1 MEPST
6 QRLFERVAEK
16 LGWDKPG
23 ALDRAA
29 DEESAETGNELERE
43 TGRDREMTSGR
54 NRTRVPRFMLR
65 KSLKSRRDA
74 VGSCDTKAAE
84 RKESLFL
91 SDSDGSDKE
100 NRHRKKNVPS
110 SEALLDSSDED
121 FNQILATKAT
131 PKPAP
136 RQISSVKKTREPVPI
151 LSSDSDD
158 GFENFLRRVK
168 TPKAQPR
175 SQSVID
181 GDDSLKNFIVDDL
194 SSDDDDDFVVEKKPS
209 ISKAKLRTPKSNLK
223 SERQRLSQFDSPVF
237 LSDSDDDSDV
247 FIKTQHRRL
256 SSQEKDALAKENKPR
271 NALCCPSLLAS
282 VHMPTPSSAPPTHS
296 GWHEDTGSSEDEF
309 QSLLDRI
316 KKKQNLGNSSAHA
329 SPKPPEPKAA
339 AACVTPSVKTTQKDR
354 DRVTVKASRVP
365 RTPVQLP
372 ISRPVSQTEPR
383 AGHSS
388 RVAVCKTPGCFLQ
401 SLSFPE
407 SVYCRNFKQNK
418 EELTSKLYQLY
429 NTTVFE
435 SKLPTDMSIKW
446 NTKMRK
452 TAGYCITGQ
461 ERVNGVRYAR
471 IELSVKVCDSADR
484 LRDTL
489 IHEMCH
495 AATWLMNNVRDG
507 HGPFWKVY
515 ARKATLVH
523 PELPMVT
530 RCHSY
535 DINYKYQ
542 YQCNRCKNTIGR
554 HSKSLDTER
563 FVCALCTGQLVLLT
577 PSNSRGPTPFAT
589 FVKENYGTVRQ
600 ELAGQSHAEVM
611 RKLSADFASKTHLSQ
626 S

>member
-1 MEPST
+1 MDSGT
-6 QRLFERVAEK
+6 QRLFERVAQK

-29 DEESAETGNELERE
+29 QD
-43 TGRDREMTSGR
+43 
-54 NRTRVPRFMLR
+54 LR
-65 KSLKSRRDA
+65 KSLKSRHDA
-74 VGSCDTKAAE
+74 VSSHDTEPAE
-84 RKESLFL
+84 RKESSFL
-91 SDSDGSDKE
+91 SDSDASEKE
-100 NRHRKKNVPS
+100 NRLGKKNPPS
-110 SEALLDSSDED
+110 NKKLLDSSDED
-121 FNQILATKAT
+121 FDQILATKAT
-131 PKPAP
+131 PKTAA
-136 RQISSVKKTREPVPI
+136 RQISSAKKPRDPVQI

-158 GFENFLRRVK
+158 GFETFLRRVK

-175 SQSVID
+175 PQSVSGSD
-181 GDDSLKNFIVDDL
+181 ERLKQFIVDDL
-194 SSDDDDDFVVEKKPS
+194 SSDDDFVVEKKPYVS
-209 ISKAKLRTPKSNLK
+209 RANPKTPKSSLK
-223 SERQRLSQFDSPVF
+223 SEKSRFDSPVF
-237 LSDSDDDSDV
+237 LSDSDDDSDIV
-247 FIKTQHRRL
+247 IKSTWRTRHSRP
-256 SSQEKDALAKENKPR
+256 SSQEKDAPAKNNKPR
-271 NALCCPSLLAS
+271 NTPCFPSPLVS
-282 VHMPTPSSAPPTHS
+282 VHTPKPSSAPPTNS
-296 GWHEDTGSSEDEF
+296 GWREDTGSSEDEF

-316 KKKQNLGNSSAHA
+316 RKNQKLGSSSAHA

-339 AACVTPSVKTTQKDR
+339 TACVTPSVKAQKGSDG
-354 DRVTVKASRVP
+354 VPVKGSQVS
-365 RTPVQLP
+365 RTPAQIP
-372 ISRPVSQTEPR
+372 ISRAVSQTEPR

-401 SLSFPE
+401 SLSLPD
-407 SVYCRNFKQNK
+407 SKYCKNFKQNK

-435 SKLPTDMSIKW
+435 SKLPTDMLIKW

-461 ERVNGVRYAR
+461 EKVTGIRYAR

-489 IHEMCH
+489 VHEMCH
-495 AATWLMNNVRDG
+495 AATWLINKVRDG
-507 HGPFWKVY
+507 HGPFWKIY
-515 ARKATLVH
+515 ARKATLAH

-542 YQCNRCKNTIGR
+542 YQCSRCKNTIGR
-554 HSKSLDTER
+554 HSKSLDTQR

-577 PSNSRGPTPFAT
+577 PSNTRGPTPFAM
-589 FVKENYGTVRQ
+589 FVKENYGMVRQ

-611 RKLSADFASKTHLSQ
+611 RKLSADFASKTRLSQ